1 VPAVGLKEELH
12 LNKAF
17 ACPEHEAILNVY
29 LTGAQIR
36 KWGSDFLRRFALTD
50 VQFNLLMILKCQGQ
64 TEDLSQARL
73 SEMMLVNRANITG
86 LVDRLEK
93 AGLVR
98 RTGDPKDRRT
108 NRIILTPKGKALINK
123 VDPLYGKEMRRMMKG
138 LTGRDIR
145 ELIRFC
151 EKIRSNL

>member
-1 VPAVGLKEELH
+1 MGLKEELH
-12 LNKAF
+12 LNKSF

-36 KWGSDFLRRFALTD
+36 KWGSEFLRRFALTD
-50 VQFNLLMILKCQGQ
+50 VQFNLLMILKYQGQ

-93 AGLVR
+93 AGLVKR
-98 RTGDPKDRRT
+98 AGDPKDRRT
-108 NRIILTPKGKALINK
+108 NRIVLTAKGKVLIDR
-123 VDPLYGKEMRRMMKG
+123 VDPLYGKEMQRITKELSG
-138 LTGRDIR
+138 QEIAQ
-145 ELIRFC
+145 LIRIC
-151 EKIRSNL
+151 GKIRKNL

>member
-1 VPAVGLKEELH
+1 MGLKEELH
-12 LNKAF
+12 LNKPF
-17 ACPEHEAILNVY
+17 ACSEHEAILNVY

-50 VQFNLLMILKCQGQ
+50 VQFNLLMILKYQGQ

-73 SEMMLVNRANITG
+73 SETMLVNRANITG

-98 RTGDPKDRRT
+98 RTRDPHDRRT
-108 NRIILTPKGKALINK
+108 NRIVLTAKGKALIDK
-123 VDPLYGKEMRRMMKG
+123 VDPLYGKEMRRITKDLSG
-138 LTGRDIR
+138 QEIGQ
-145 ELIRFC
+145 LIRIC
-151 EKIRSNL
+151 GKVRKNL